1 MATTVQHSSRAGR
14 SSVPG
19 SRSRRPPRLVRALA
33 ILVAFVLG
41 VVLFL
46 AGNVISSARSYD
58 TAPSDAIVVLG
69 AAQYWG
75 DPSPV
80 LANRLD
86 HAADL
91 YRMGVAPTIITVGG
105 GIPGDKI
112 TEAQAG
118 ADYLKREGIPDSAIV
133 VISQGSDTIES
144 LEAVA
149 EQAGDHSW
157 NTLAIVSDRAHV
169 ARSAAIAGALG
180 FETSVSGPASG
191 DGSLLSFERVG
202 WEALGIARFHLWD
215 RWLLKSR

>member
-1 MATTVQHSSRAGR
+1 MATTVQHSTRAGR

-19 SRSRRPPRLVRALA
+19 SRRRRLPRLVKALA
-33 ILVAFVLG
+33 LLVALVLG

-46 AGNVISSARSYD
+46 AGNVVSSARSYD
-58 TAPSDAIVVLG
+58 TTPSDAIVVLG

-91 YRMGVAPTIITVGG
+91 YRMDVAPTIITVGG

-118 ADYLKREGIPDSAIV
+118 ADFLKSKGIPESAIV
-133 VISQGSDTIES
+133 AISQGTDTIES

-149 EQAGDHSW
+149 ERAGDNSW
-157 NTLAIVSDRAHV
+157 GRLAIVSDRAHV
-169 ARSAAIAGALG
+169 ARSAAIAEALG

-202 WEALGIARFHLWD
+202 WEALGIARFYLWD
-215 RWLLKSR
+215 RWLMESR

>member
-1 MATTVQHSSRAGR
+1 MK
-14 SSVPG
+14 
-19 SRSRRPPRLVRALA
+19 ALA
-33 ILVAFVLG
+33 LLVALVLG

-46 AGNVISSARSYD
+46 AGNVVSSARSYD
-58 TAPSDAIVVLG
+58 TTPSDAIVVLG

-91 YRMGVAPTIITVGG
+91 YRMDVAPTIITVGG

-118 ADYLKREGIPDSAIV
+118 ADFLKSKGSPESAIV
-133 VISQGSDTIES
+133 AISQGTDTIES

-149 EQAGDHSW
+149 ERAGDNSW
-157 NTLAIVSDRAHV
+157 GRLAIVSDRAHV
-169 ARSAAIAGALG
+169 ARSAAIAEALG

-202 WEALGIARFHLWD
+202 WEALGIARFYLWD
-215 RWLLKSR
+215 RWLMESR

>member
-1 MATTVQHSSRAGR
+1 M
-14 SSVPG
+14 
-19 SRSRRPPRLVRALA
+19 
-33 ILVAFVLG
+33 VLG
-41 VVLFL
+41 TVLFL
-46 AGNVISSARSYD
+46 AGNVVSSARSYD

-91 YRMGVAPTIITVGG
+91 YRMGVASTIITVGG

-118 ADYLKREGIPDSAIV
+118 ADYLKRKGIPESAV
-133 VISQGSDTIES
+133 VTIAKGSDTIES

-149 EQAGDHSW
+149 ARAQDNSW
-157 NTLAIVSDRAHV
+157 NRLAIVSDRAHV
-169 ARSAAIAGALG
+169 ARSAAVAETLG
-180 FETSVSGPASG
+180 FQTSVSGPAGG
-191 DGSLLSFERVG
+191 DGSFLSFERVG

-215 RWLLKSR
+215 RWLLESR